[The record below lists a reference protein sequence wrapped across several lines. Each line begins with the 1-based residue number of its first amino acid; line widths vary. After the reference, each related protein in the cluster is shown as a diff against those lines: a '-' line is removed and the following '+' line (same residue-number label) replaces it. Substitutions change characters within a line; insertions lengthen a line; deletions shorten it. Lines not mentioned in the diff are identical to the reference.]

1 MAKYAL
7 ILVDMLN
14 DFITGP
20 ISTERALT
28 IVEPNVRLVAKAHE
42 KGIPVIYANDCHTPE
57 IDHEFKVW
65 GPHAVEGTKGAEVVP
80 ELTPAEK
87 DYIVPKKRY
96 SAFYGTS
103 LEMLL
108 KELGVDT
115 VIITGWQAD
124 CCCRHTAADAFF
136 RGYDIV
142 IPEEATDTDTLENYL
157 AGLAYLKKNYGADVC
172 KTEDVLA
179 RM

>member
-1 MAKYAL
+1 MAKYAV

-20 ISTERALT
+20 ISTERALG
-28 IVEPNVRLVAKAHE
+28 IIEPNVRLVAKARE

-57 IDHEFKVW
+57 IDHEFVVW
-65 GPHAVEGTKGAEVVP
+65 GPHAVEGTKGAEVIP
-80 ELTPAEK
+80 ELTPVAG
-87 DYIVPKKRY
+87 DFIVPKKRY
-96 SAFYGTS
+96 SAFYGTE

-108 KELGVDT
+108 QELGVDT

-136 RGYDIV
+136 RGYNIV
-142 IPEEATDTDTLENYL
+142 VPKEATDTDTLENYL
-157 AGLAYLKKNYGADVC
+157 GGLAYLKKNYGADVC
-172 KTEDVLA
+172 DIDVLLA
-179 RM
+179 KL

>member
-65 GPHAVEGTKGAEVVP
+65 GPHAVEGTKGAEDVMVP
-80 ELTPAEK
+80 HLDREHQLHVELNE
-87 DYIVPKKRY
+87 
-96 SAFYGTS
+96 
-103 LEMLL
+103 
-108 KELGVDT
+108 
-115 VIITGWQAD
+115 
-124 CCCRHTAADAFF
+124 
-136 RGYDIV
+136 
-142 IPEEATDTDTLENYL
+142 
-157 AGLAYLKKNYGADVC
+157 
-172 KTEDVLA
+172 
-179 RM
+179 

>member
-1 MAKYAL
+1 MPKYAV
-7 ILVDMLN
+7 ILVDLLN

-28 IVEPNVRLVAKAHE
+28 IVEPNRRLIDAAHE
-42 KGIPVIYANDCHTPE
+42 KNIPVIYANDCHTPE

-80 ELTPAEK
+80 ELTPTDK
-87 DYIVPKKRY
+87 DYVVPKKRY

-103 LEMLL
+103 LEPLL
-108 KELGVDT
+108 RELGVDT

-142 IPEEATDTDTLENYL
+142 VPRETTDTDTLENYK
-157 AGLAYLKKNYGADVC
+157 AGLAYLKKNYGADIC
-172 KTEDVLA
+172 DLDDLLA
-179 RM
+179 RL